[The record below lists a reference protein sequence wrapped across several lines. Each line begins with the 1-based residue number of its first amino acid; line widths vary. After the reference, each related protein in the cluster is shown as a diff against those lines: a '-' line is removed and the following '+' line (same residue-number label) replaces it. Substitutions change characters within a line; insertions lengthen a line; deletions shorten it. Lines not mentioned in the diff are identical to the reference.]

1 MKTELKYKTEK
12 EIQLIREKL
21 LEKSDVKPA
30 DLVFERIESLT
41 KIVAK
46 LSKIVL
52 PSREEEF
59 ALEQATIVLNLNQ
72 RIAEI
77 F

>member
-12 EIQLIREKL
+12 EIQLIMEKL

-30 DLVFERIESLT
+30 DLVFDRIESLT
-41 KIVAK
+41 KVVNK
-46 LSKIVL
+46 LKKIAL
-52 PSREEEF
+52 PSHDEKF
-59 ALEQATIVLNLNQ
+59 QLEQATKVLNLNQ

>member
-21 LEKSDVKPA
+21 LEKSYVKPE

-46 LSKIVL
+46 LSKIAL
-52 PSREEEF
+52 PSREEKF